1 MPSSTLYRLSLWGS
15 AFLAVSLLP
24 SCMSSKA
31 PTAETAA
38 YTEAAPR
45 QSRVAEVEAKT
56 EAQTGADESF
66 AVDGL
71 VVAGMAA
78 DPAPVEMMPAPKPM
92 STPSVAL
99 APPPPP
105 SPTSPPARPEPSKR
119 EMMANGRASAQPP
132 VKNMPLGDLKPQGGP
147 EYDRRDAMK
156 MPEGET
162 TTSEAG
168 NTFEAHTPNAFTDTR
183 ADAFSTFAVDVDTA
197 SYSLARRY
205 LNQGNLPPPGAV
217 RVEEFVNYFKY
228 RYTPPQKGAFT
239 VHLEGAPSP
248 FAPGRHFLRVG
259 VQGKVLSRSQR
270 KPAHLVF
277 LVDTS
282 GSMQSQ
288 DKLPLAR
295 EAIKLAVKNL
305 NENDTV
311 AIVTYAGS
319 TRDVLAPTPATD
331 QERIYAAVDSL
342 QSGGGTAMGSGME
355 MAYRHA
361 VKKASGSVVSR
372 VIVLTDGDAN
382 IGPNLSAESML
393 ESIGKYVAEG
403 VTMTTVGFGMG
414 NYRDDLMEKLAD
426 KGNGNSFYV
435 DSWQEAK
442 KVFETQLTGTLEV
455 IAKDVKIQ
463 VEFNPD
469 AVRRYRLV
477 GYENRDV
484 ADRDFRN
491 DKVDAGEIGAGHN
504 VTALYEVELTGETAP
519 LGTVRIRAKA
529 PNGTEAAE
537 QSFAFE
543 QSLVRASVEAAS
555 TDFRFALAVAS
566 AADILRMSP
575 NARSWSLVTARKLA
589 EGATD
594 GQTERAEFVKLV
606 TQAQALMGASAA
618 RR

>member
-1 MPSSTLYRLSLWGS
+1 MSSPKLHRLTLWGS
-15 AFLAVSLLP
+15 AFLTLSLLP
-24 SCMSSKA
+24 SCMSKA
-31 PTAETAA
+31 SMEPSARS
-38 YTEAAPR
+38 EAVP
-45 QSRVAEVEAKT
+45 
-56 EAQTGADESF
+56 AQRM
-66 AVDGL
+66 
-71 VVAGMAA
+71 AG
-78 DPAPVEMMPAPKPM
+78 PAPVAAMASAPEAEAASGALGGVVAEPM
-92 STPSVAL
+92 
-99 APPPPP
+99 APPPPVSLTP
-105 SPTSPPARPEPSKR
+105 PEEPRRAKPKLMNPPPPPAQNSER
-119 EMMANGRASAQPP
+119 GDSAA
-132 VKNMPLGDLKPQGGP
+132 QGTFAF
-147 EYDRRDAMK
+147 DRRDALG
-156 MPEGET
+156 PRDEEVR
-162 TTSEAG
+162 TSESG
-168 NTFEAHTPNAFTDTR
+168 NTFEAHAANPFTDAR
-183 ADAFSTFAVDVDTA
+183 EDALSTFAVDVDTA
-197 SYSLARRY
+197 SYSLARRF
-205 LNQGNLPPPGAV
+205 LNHGNLPPSDAV

-228 RYTPPQKGAFT
+228 RYTPPQQGAFT
-239 VHLEGAPSP
+239 VHMEGAPSP

-282 GSMQSQ
+282 GSMRPQ
-288 DKLPLAR
+288 DRLPLAK
-295 EAIKLAVKNL
+295 EAMKLAVKNL

-311 AIVTYAGS
+311 AIVTYAGGS
-319 TRDVLAPTPATD
+319 REVLLPTPASD
-331 QERIYAAVDSL
+331 QERIHAAIDSL

-361 VKKASGSVVSR
+361 VKKAGGNVVSR
-372 VIVLTDGDAN
+372 VIVLTDGDTN

-426 KGNGNSFYV
+426 KGNGNCFYV
-435 DSWQEAK
+435 DGWQEAK

-477 GYENRDV
+477 GYENRNV

-504 VTALYEVELTGETAP
+504 VTALYEVELTGEPEQLA
-519 LGTVRIRAKA
+519 TVRIRAKA

-543 QSLVRASVEAAS
+543 RGLLRSSLEAAS
-555 TDFRFALAVAS
+555 TDFRFALAVGAS
-566 AADILRMSP
+566 ADILRQSP
-575 NARSWSLVTARKLA
+575 SARGWSLVTARKLA
-589 EGATD
+589 EGATE
-594 GQTERAEFVKLV
+594 GQPERTEFVKLV

-618 RR
+618 HQVP